1 MVEAK
6 GVLERKEDGF
16 EWKEH
21 IAIGVFSEG
30 DILQINPER
39 DTDMAKR
46 YGGMLLIVTEPKSW
60 GAQGYLMH
68 YTDFDAVRFS
78 DKAFLRVKFE
88 DVVKV
93 GRMVWMHEEISYE
106 T

>member
-21 IAIGVFSEG
+21 IAIGVFSES

-68 YTDFDAVRFS
+68 FCDFEAVRC
-78 DKAFLRVKFE
+78 DGKAFLRVKFE

-93 GRMVWMHEEISYE
+93 GQIEWIHEDSKE
-106 T
+106 